1 MVIGFST
8 LRRAAAAAA
17 AAIYRSRAGAPPSAP
32 QPVEILLGPRDL
44 EQLLSHARAPAPD
57 PAREIPRDPPSLS
70 PSQAL
75 KKLRELALGASLDSR
90 QPGAE
95 HAAVATSAI
104 AATEDAKTLR
114 DLAPRR
120 PSLLPQLIRAA
131 NDDDVPRR
139 ELAAI
144 IRRDPSLVG
153 SLLEMANSSFYRV
166 TERPVESI
174 DRAVVL
180 LGSEGIRSL
189 IAAAAMQPIF
199 RVSGGPFPRFAQ
211 TVWEHA
217 WRSANAAVVH
227 AAMVEKTDA
236 FAAELLSLVW
246 GLADVVL
253 FQAVLERYAAA
264 PSGGKLRPDARVIA
278 SLLDSRATR
287 VARRIGAGWEL
298 SEGSLAALEQQA
310 GETEP
315 AAPLGRSLRFGR
327 IVGAL
332 AVLRVN
338 GAIDEATARASF
350 PGSSLAREQMERMWA
365 RMTAEPS
372 AARGP
377 APSRAVSRTLQAGPR
392 GTPPATS

>member
-1 MVIGFST
+1 MMIGLST

-17 AAIYRSRAGAPPSAP
+17 ARYRARIGVVAATP
-32 QPVEILLGPRDL
+32 QPLEILLGPQELQR
-44 EQLLSHARAPAPD
+44 LLLPTLAPTLAAAPAPEAPVPPPLA
-57 PAREIPRDPPSLS
+57 PA
-70 PSQAL
+70 QAL
-75 KKLRELALGASLDSR
+75 KRLRELALGDSCAQSR
-90 QPGAE
+90 PGSE
-95 HAAVATSAI
+95 HAAVTAAAI
-104 AATEDAKTLR
+104 AATEDMATLR
-114 DLAPRR
+114 ELVPRR

-131 NDDDVPRR
+131 NDDHAPRR

-211 TVWEHA
+211 TVWDHA

-227 AAMVEKTDA
+227 AVMVEKADP
-236 FAAELLSLVW
+236 FAAELLSLVL

-253 FQAVLERYAAA
+253 FRAVLGRYAAA
-264 PSGGKLRPDARVIA
+264 SPGGELRADAGIIC
-278 SLLDSRATR
+278 SLLESQAAR

-298 SEGSLAALEQQA
+298 SGASLAALEQQA
-310 GETEP
+310 IEAEP
-315 AAPLGRSLRFGR
+315 AASLGRSLRFGR

-332 AVLRVN
+332 AMLRVN
-338 GAIDEATARASF
+338 GVLDEARARAALPS
-350 PGSSLAREQMERMWA
+350 SSLAQEQLERMWA
-365 RMTAEPS
+365 RMTTEPS
-372 AARGP
+372 AAAAPVRRPRP
-377 APSRAVSRTLQAGPR
+377 AAPVFSR
-392 GTPPATS
+392 

>member
-1 MVIGFST
+1 MLIGLAT
-8 LRRAAAAAA
+8 ALLAAAAAA
-17 AAIYRSRAGAPPSAP
+17 AAIYRARTGAAADAS
-32 QPVEILLGPRDL
+32 QPVEIVLGPAELR
-44 EQLLSHARAPAPD
+44 QLLAPPKAAAPASEVP
-57 PAREIPRDPPSLS
+57 PASPLP

-75 KKLRELALGASLDSR
+75 KRLRELALGAATSGTPA
-90 QPGAE
+90 PG
-95 HAAVATSAI
+95 HAAVRAAVI
-104 AATEDAKTLR
+104 AATEDSATLR
-114 DLAPRR
+114 QLAPRR

-131 NDDDVPRR
+131 NDDAAPRR

-153 SLLEMANSSFYRV
+153 HLLEMANSSFYRV

-199 RVSGGPFPRFAQ
+199 RVAGGPFPRFAQ

-227 AAMVEKTDA
+227 CAMVERADP

-253 FQAVLERYAAA
+253 FRAALEHYASAA
-264 PSGGKLRPDARVIA
+264 SSGKLRADATVIAALLESQSARVA
-278 SLLDSRATR
+278 S
-287 VARRIGAGWEL
+287 RIGASWEL
-298 SEGSLAALEQQA
+298 SETSLAALEQQA
-310 GETEP
+310 VQAEP
-315 AAPLGRSLRFGR
+315 AAPLARSLRFGR

-332 AVLRVN
+332 AVLRIN
-338 GAIDEATARASF
+338 GVIADATARASF
-350 PGSSLAREQMERMWA
+350 PQSSLASDQLERMWA
-365 RMTAEPS
+365 RMASEPS
-372 AARGP
+372 
-377 APSRAVSRTLQAGPR
+377 
-392 GTPPATS
+392 TPGSNSPPPKKSP

>member
-1 MVIGFST
+1 MVIG
-8 LRRAAAAAA
+8 LLAVLLALVAAAALYLAKT
-17 AAIYRSRAGAPPSAP
+17 GAPPEAS
-32 QPVEILLGPRDL
+32 QPVEILLGPQDL
-44 EQLLSHARAPAPD
+44 RQLLAPEESKPPPD
-57 PAREIPRDPPSLS
+57 RDPS
-70 PSQAL
+70 PLQPLGAAQAL
-75 KKLRELALGASLDSR
+75 QRLRELALGASIAGD
-90 QPGAE
+90 PGPR
-95 HAAVATSAI
+95 HAAIAAAAV
-104 AATEDAKTLR
+104 AATEDGATLR
-114 DLAPRR
+114 QLAPRR

-131 NDDDVPRR
+131 NDDDAPRR

-199 RVSGGPFPRFAQ
+199 RVAVGPFPQFAQ

-227 AAMVEKTDA
+227 AAMAARADP

-253 FQAVLERYAAA
+253 FRAVLEQYAAA
-264 PSGGKLRPDARVIA
+264 SGGKLRPDARVIA
-278 SLLDSRATR
+278 VALESHSAR
-287 VARRIGAGWEL
+287 VARRIGTGWDL
-298 SEGSLAALEQQA
+298 SEGSLAALEQQ
-310 GETEP
+310 TSEP
-315 AAPLGRSLRFGR
+315 EPVSPLGRSLRFGR

-332 AVLRVN
+332 AVLCIN
-338 GAIDEATARASF
+338 GVIDEATAAASF
-350 PGSSLAREQMERMWA
+350 PPSSLARAQLERMWA
-365 RMTAEPS
+365 RMK
-372 AARGP
+372 ARPDGG
-377 APSRAVSRTLQAGPR
+377 RTR
-392 GTPPATS
+392 

>member
-1 MVIGFST
+1 MMMGLST

-17 AAIYRSRAGAPPSAP
+17 AALYRGRAQPVASEP
-32 QPVEILLGPRDL
+32 QPLEILLGGAELQR
-44 EQLLSHARAPAPD
+44 LLSPAAGAAPEAP
-57 PAREIPRDPPSLS
+57 REPPCLA
-70 PSQAL
+70 PLQAL
-75 KKLRELALGASLDSR
+75 KRLREIALGESLASGP
-90 QPGAE
+90 PGPE
-95 HAAVATSAI
+95 HGAVMSAAL
-104 AATEDAKTLR
+104 AATEDAATLR
-114 DLAPRR
+114 ELAPRR

-199 RVSGGPFPRFAQ
+199 RISGGPFPRFAQ

-227 AAMVEKTDA
+227 AAMVEKADP

-253 FQAVLERYAAA
+253 FRAVLERYAAA
-264 PSGGKLRPDARVIA
+264 PIGGKLRPSAAGIC
-278 SLLDSRATR
+278 SLLESHGAR
-287 VARRIGAGWEL
+287 VARRIGTGWEL
-298 SEGSLAALEQQA
+298 SSGSLAALEQQTLEA
-310 GETEP
+310 EP

-332 AVLRVN
+332 AMLRIN
-338 GAIDEATARASF
+338 GIIDEASARASL
-350 PGSSLAREQMERMWA
+350 PKSPLAQEHLERMWA

-372 AARGP
+372 PAAPARPAAR
-377 APSRAVSRTLQAGPR
+377 AALFSR
-392 GTPPATS
+392 

>member
-1 MVIGFST
+1 MVIGLVT
-8 LRRAAAAAA
+8 MLLAAAAAA
-17 AAIYRSRAGAPPSAP
+17 VIYRRRAAASPASE
-32 QPVEILLGPRDL
+32 PVEILLGPQEL
-44 EQLLSHARAPAPD
+44 QKLFSPAQAPAPAQ
-57 PAREIPRDPPSLS
+57 PLVPLTS
-70 PSQAL
+70 PQAL
-75 KKLRELALGASLDSR
+75 QRLRELALGAPAGRSR
-90 QPGAE
+90 APE
-95 HAAVATSAI
+95 HAAVSAAAV
-104 AATEDAKTLR
+104 AATEDAATLR
-114 DLAPRR
+114 QLAPRR

-131 NDDDVPRR
+131 NDDAAPRR

-153 SLLEMANSSFYRV
+153 NLLEMANSSFYRV

-199 RVSGGPFPRFAQ
+199 RVAGGPFPRFAQ

-227 AAMVEKTDA
+227 AAMVERADP

-253 FQAVLERYAAA
+253 FQAVLQQYAAA
-264 PSGGKLRPDARVIA
+264 RSGKALRPDPGVVA
-278 SLLDSRATR
+278 SLLESRSAG

-298 SEGSLAALEQQA
+298 SAGSLTALEQQGDEA
-310 GETEP
+310 EP
-315 AAPLGRSLRFGR
+315 VAPLGRSLRFGR
-327 IVGAL
+327 AVGAL

-338 GAIDEATARASF
+338 GVIDDATARASL
-350 PGSSLAREQMERMWA
+350 PESSLAREQLERMWMRIA
-365 RMTAEPS
+365 
-372 AARGP
+372 AARQP
-377 APSRAVSRTLQAGPR
+377 KAPTQP
-392 GTPPATS
+392 

>member
-1 MVIGFST
+1 MMIGFST

-17 AAIYRSRAGAPPSAP
+17 AVLYRPRTGAAPSAP
-32 QPVEILLGPRDL
+32 EPVEILLGPQDL
-44 EQLLSHARAPAPD
+44 QQLLSPSRAPAPPAE
-57 PAREIPRDPPSLS
+57 PARAMPGAPAPLA

-75 KKLRELALGASLDSR
+75 TRLRELALGASLESS
-90 QPGAE
+90 QPGAG
-95 HAAVATSAI
+95 HAAVAAAAV

-131 NDDDVPRR
+131 NDDDAPRR

-199 RVSGGPFPRFAQ
+199 RVTGGPFPRFAQ
-211 TVWEHA
+211 TVWGHA

-227 AAMVEKTDA
+227 AAMVERADP

-253 FQAVLERYAAA
+253 FQAVIERYAAA
-264 PSGGKLRPDARVIA
+264 LSGKLRPDAGVIA
-278 SLLDSRATR
+278 SLLESRAAR

-298 SEGSLAALEQQA
+298 SEGSLVALEQQTGA
-310 GETEP
+310 AEP
-315 AAPLGRSLRFGR
+315 SAPLGRSLRFGR
-327 IVGAL
+327 VVGAL
-332 AVLRVN
+332 AMLRVN
-338 GAIDEATARASF
+338 DIIDDATARASF
-350 PGSSLAREQMERMWA
+350 PASSLAREQIERMWA
-365 RMTAEPS
+365 RMTTEP
-372 AARGP
+372 AA
-377 APSRAVSRTLQAGPR
+377 APRRAVSRTLQASTR
-392 GTPPATS
+392 GSSSGAS

>member
-1 MVIGFST
+1 MM
-8 LRRAAAAAA
+8 R
-17 AAIYRSRAGAPPSAP
+17 
-32 QPVEILLGPRDL
+32 
-44 EQLLSHARAPAPD
+44 
-57 PAREIPRDPPSLS
+57 
-70 PSQAL
+70 
-75 KKLRELALGASLDSR
+75 LRELALGASVSVA
-90 QPGAE
+90 PGPR
-95 HAAVATSAI
+95 HAAIAAAAV
-104 AATEDAKTLR
+104 AATEDGATLR
-114 DLAPRR
+114 QLAPRR

-131 NDDDVPRR
+131 NDDAAPRR

-166 TERPVESI
+166 SERPVESI

-199 RVSGGPFPRFAQ
+199 RVASGPFPRFAQ

-227 AAMVEKTDA
+227 AAMAEKADP

-253 FQAVLERYAAA
+253 FRAILERYEATG
-264 PSGGKLRPDARVIA
+264 SGGKLQPDVGVIA
-278 SLLDSRATR
+278 ATLESHSAR

-298 SEGSLAALEQQA
+298 SEASLAALEQQA
-310 GETEP
+310 GAAEP

-332 AVLRVN
+332 AVLAIN
-338 GAIDEATARASF
+338 GAMDDATASASF
-350 PGSSLAREQMERMWA
+350 PQSSLAGAQLERMWA
-365 RMTAEPS
+365 RMKTRAD
-372 AARGP
+372 
-377 APSRAVSRTLQAGPR
+377 SR
-392 GTPPATS
+392 

>member
-1 MVIGFST
+1 MVIGLVT
-8 LRRAAAAAA
+8 ALLAAAAAA
-17 AAIYRSRAGAPPSAP
+17 ALYLAKAVVPSAAS
-32 QPVEILLGPRDL
+32 QAVEILLGPQDL
-44 EQLLSHARAPAPD
+44 RQLLVPAESTP
-57 PAREIPRDPPSLS
+57 PAGELPPLL
-70 PSQAL
+70 PSSQVL
-75 KKLRELALGASLDSR
+75 RRLREVALGPFTGGA
-90 QPGAE
+90 PGPR
-95 HAAVATSAI
+95 HAAIAAAAV
-104 AATEDAKTLR
+104 AATEDGATLR
-114 DLAPRR
+114 QLAPRR

-131 NDDDVPRR
+131 NDDDAPRR

-199 RVSGGPFPRFAQ
+199 RVAVGPFPQFAQ

-227 AAMVEKTDA
+227 AAMAEKADP

-253 FQAVLERYAAA
+253 FRAVLERYEA
-264 PSGGKLRPDARVIA
+264 SGGGLRADAGVIA
-278 SLLDSRATR
+278 AVLQSHSAR
-287 VARRIGAGWEL
+287 VARRIGAGWDL

-310 GETEP
+310 GAAEP
-315 AAPLGRSLRFGR
+315 VTPLGRSLRFGR
-327 IVGAL
+327 VVGAL
-332 AVLRVN
+332 AVLCIN
-338 GAIDEATARASF
+338 GVIDETTATASLPR
-350 PGSSLAREQMERMWA
+350 SSLAREQVGRMWA
-365 RMTAEPS
+365 RLKTRAEGS
-372 AARGP
+372 N
-377 APSRAVSRTLQAGPR
+377 
-392 GTPPATS
+392 PPATQNSSSDAAAGRGTHLPKLPL